1 MLIKLNI
8 KKGKMKIT
16 KTEEEK
22 EKKQVIKEIEKK
34 ISNRVFANIVIA
46 IIIMVYFCGMS
57 IVYKN
62 IGYFLTINIVKWV
75 TLGFLGIAIILMEIA
90 YKKESKIW
98 AIHAL
103 EILALA
109 VHSLTTTHI
118 TKVYSF
124 DFQKYILWS
133 SYAFSIYYVLKT
145 IIINTK
151 ARKDYL
157 RSLSDISQIV
167 QKDEPQK
174 KEATKKEKTVEEEK
188 KVKEHKFLNK
198 KAKEENKEIS
208 EEKDIKADVVKK
220 EPEQEKSV
228 GKVEEN
234 VEKENRRATRNKKL
248 AGLLEKLEKMDIKE
262 DKENSIETKKEEQ
275 PKEETK
281 QEAEAKPEVKDK
293 EEQEAVVEEKKE
305 TKKTTTKKTTTK
317 KTTTAKKT
325 TTKTTSKSKETVS
338 KEENVDTENKPKKR
352 GRPKKEVKVDD

>member
-1 MLIKLNI
+1 
-8 KKGKMKIT
+8 MKIT
-16 KTEEEK
+16 KTEEQK
-22 EKKQVIKEIEKK
+22 ERKQVIKDIEKK
-34 ISNRVFANIVIA
+34 ISNRVFVNLVIA
-46 IIIMVYFCGMS
+46 IIIMAYFCGMS

-62 IGYFLTINIVKWV
+62 IGYYSTINIVKW
-75 TLGFLGIAIILMEIA
+75 TTIGFLGIAIILMEIA

-98 AIHAL
+98 AINAF

-118 TKVYSF
+118 TKVYNF

-174 KEATKKEKTVEEEK
+174 KEATKKEKIIEEEK
-188 KVKEHKFLNK
+188 TEKVKEHKFLSKKTKNK
-198 KAKEENKEIS
+198 EAINSEKEEKTVE
-208 EEKDIKADVVKK
+208 ADK
-220 EPEQEKSV
+220 
-228 GKVEEN
+228 
-234 VEKENRRATRNKKL
+234 EKETKEVKSKEKESIELNKTKEKEQKNNPENEEESSNTEKRRATRNKKL
-248 AGLLEKLEKMDIKE
+248 AGLLEKLEKMDSTNDNSKE
-262 DKENSIETKKEEQ
+262 IKKEEQ
-275 PKEETK
+275 TKKEPKQEIEETDNKEEI
-281 QEAEAKPEVKDK
+281 
-293 EEQEAVVEEKKE
+293 VEEKKE
-305 TKKTTTKKTTTK
+305 NKKTATK

-325 TTKTTSKSKETVS
+325 TTKTTSKSKEPAS